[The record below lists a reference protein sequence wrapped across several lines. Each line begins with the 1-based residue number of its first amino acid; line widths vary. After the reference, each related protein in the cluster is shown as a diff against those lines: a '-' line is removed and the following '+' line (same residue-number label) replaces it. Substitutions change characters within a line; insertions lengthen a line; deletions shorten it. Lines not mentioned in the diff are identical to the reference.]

1 MTSGNSSGSSSGTPR
16 QLPLQIRLDDSATF
30 DNYCVAPAGRALAEY
45 LQPLQELQQFSFLWG
60 NGGVGKTH
68 LLQALCHA
76 AEAESLSAFYLSL
89 QHYQDYSPLLFEQ
102 LETFDLVCLDD
113 VEAIAGQPE
122 WEQGLFSLFNR
133 MRDSGARLVVTSKVG
148 PRQLSMTLPDLL
160 SRLQSGVVFQVPQL
174 DDVDKIRALQLRAR
188 LRGFELGDDVASY
201 VLQRNARSM
210 HSLFDL
216 LERLDQRSLETGR
229 RITIPLVR
237 QLLD

>member
-1 MTSGNSSGSSSGTPR
+1 MTSGDSSGNPSVTPR

-30 DNYCVAPAGRALAEY
+30 DNYCVAPTGRALAEY

-60 NGGVGKTH
+60 NSGVGKTH
-68 LLQALCHA
+68 LLQALCHS
-76 AEAESLSAFYLSL
+76 AEAAHLSAFYLSL
-89 QHYQDYSPLLFEQ
+89 QQYRDYSPQLFEQ
-102 LETFDLVCLDD
+102 LETFYIVCLDD

-148 PRQLSMTLPDLL
+148 PRQLPMMLPDLL
-160 SRLQSGVVFQVPQL
+160 SRLQSGVVFQVPPL
-174 DDVDKIRALQLRAR
+174 DDVDKIRALQMRAR

-237 QLLD
+237 QLLG